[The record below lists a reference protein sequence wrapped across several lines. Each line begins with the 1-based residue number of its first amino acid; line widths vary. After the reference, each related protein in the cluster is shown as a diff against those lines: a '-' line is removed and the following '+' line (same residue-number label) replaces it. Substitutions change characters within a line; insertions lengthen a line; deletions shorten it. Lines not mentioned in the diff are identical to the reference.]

1 MFVSMHIA
9 YFIALYT
16 SQSFS
21 QHKLRKTPCSGLLV
35 CKEDNR
41 PSWEGTV
48 SHNISRKKGILTL
61 SIKKG

>member
-21 QHKLRKTPCSGLLV
+21 QHKLRKTPAPAFSYARRTTDHHGREQSAITLL
-35 CKEDNR
+35 E
-41 PSWEGTV
+41 
-48 SHNISRKKGILTL
+48 KKDF
-61 SIKKG
+61 